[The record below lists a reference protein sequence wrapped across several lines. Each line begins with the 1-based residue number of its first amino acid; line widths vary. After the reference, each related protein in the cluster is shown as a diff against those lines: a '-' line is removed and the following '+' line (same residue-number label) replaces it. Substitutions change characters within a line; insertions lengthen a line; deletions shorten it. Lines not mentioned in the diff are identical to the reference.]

1 RRCSLCAGT
10 FVRSLELA
18 LSQFC
23 ERKCEEWNHGVQE
36 KEGAAAAS
44 VPLGPRGSCL
54 CTAAC
59 CISKPTWHEAP
70 WRAALA
76 LAAPDPRLESFLDH
90 TDLRA
95 PGPRPHVDLLTGLR
109 FGSQM
114 PHFSLDPSLCLV
126 LLGCYTLLWTP
137 PHPTPFCQPADPR
150 LPRKWQQS
158 LLECGAVAVLPLA
171 LCWAG
176 R

>member
-1 RRCSLCAGT
+1 MHCSLLHFQAN
-10 FVRSLELA
+10 LA
-18 LSQFC
+18 
-23 ERKCEEWNHGVQE
+23 RG
-36 KEGAAAAS
+36 
-44 VPLGPRGSCL
+44 PLAHCPGSGC
-54 CTAAC
+54 
-59 CISKPTWHEAP
+59 
-70 WRAALA
+70 
-76 LAAPDPRLESFLDH
+76 PRLESFLDH

-158 LLECGAVAVLPLA
+158 LLECAAVAVLPLA